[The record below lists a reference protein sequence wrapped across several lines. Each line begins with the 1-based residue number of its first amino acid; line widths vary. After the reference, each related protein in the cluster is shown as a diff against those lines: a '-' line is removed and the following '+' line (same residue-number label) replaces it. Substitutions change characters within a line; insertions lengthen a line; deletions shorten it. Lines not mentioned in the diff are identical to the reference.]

1 MNFNYFEVHLT
12 EHCNLNCQ
20 SCDNFSPLAE
30 AQFVSRES
38 FALDLFRLRHLAK
51 DSIKLIRLLGGE
63 PLLHPDAIELCEIA
77 RAYFSD
83 SEIRLTTNGI
93 LLNQM
98 SDKFWTSCKDNN
110 ITIEIT
116 FYPINIGYDKIKEK
130 AEKFD
135 VKVIPFGNIE
145 KPEKFSYRNPIN
157 TKGDQNIEENWS
169 KCYQVGSCTSLK
181 DGKLYPCSCVPNI
194 CHFNKF
200 FGKSIPVTTKDY
212 IDIYEIESKE
222 QIEEF
227 LDTPIPFCAYCN
239 VNNRTRGKKWDVTKK
254 DIKEWLDD

>member
-1 MNFNYFEVHLT
+1 MVFNYFEVHLT

-30 AQFVSRES
+30 KEFVNVHS
-38 FALDLFRLRHLAK
+38 FAKDLLRISHLAEK
-51 DSIKLIRLLGGE
+51 DIKLIRLLGGE
-63 PLLHPDAIELCEIA
+63 PLLHPEVSTLCRMT
-77 RAYFSD
+77 RAYFLE

-98 SDKFWTSCKDNN
+98 SEEFWINCNENN

-116 FYPINIGYDKIKEK
+116 FYPINIGFDKIEEK
-130 AEKFD
+130 AKKYN
-135 VKVIPFGNIE
+135 VKVIPFGNIK

-157 TKGDQNIEENWS
+157 IKGDQNIDQNWAN
-169 KCYQVGSCTSLK
+169 CYQVGSCTSLK
-181 DGKLYPCSCVPNI
+181 DGKLYPCSCIPNI

-200 FGKSIPVTTKDY
+200 FGKNVPVTTKDY
-212 IDIYEIESKE
+212 IDIYKIESKK

-227 LDTPIPFCAYCN
+227 LDTPVPFCAYCN
-239 VNNRTRGKKWDVTKK
+239 VNNRTKGKKWDVTKK
-254 DIKEWLDD
+254 DIGEWLDD